1 MNHFEYYVFA
11 LIVLIVGFL
20 IVKKVATCL
29 FKTVVTVVVLAI
41 LAGIYFLACRKN
53 EAGFVRQR
61 SSLR

>member
-29 FKTVVTVVVLAI
+29 FKTVVIVIVLAI
-41 LAGIYFLACRKN
+41 LAGIYFLQAEK
-53 EAGFVRQR
+53 R
-61 SSLR
+61 SRLRPPTK

>member
-29 FKTVVTVVVLAI
+29 FKTVVTVIVLAI
-41 LAGIYFLACRKN
+41 LAGIYLLAN
-53 EAGFVRQR
+53 
-61 SSLR
+61 